1 MKKKTWAAVIL
12 GTLLL
17 CAAAYAAG
25 SYAKE
30 KLIEEAVQEAQ
41 RKQEAGQQT
50 QEPQHGYILI
60 HTTDGEAWG
69 FYGEMKIISDGKDG
83 RDIDIDMSGWLVGS
97 THDCYNPDPEE

>member
-1 MKKKTWAAVIL
+1 MKKRTWVAVIA
-12 GTLLL
+12 GTLFL

-30 KLIEEAVQEAQ
+30 KLIEEAVQEMK
-41 RKQEAGQQT
+41 RQQDT
-50 QEPQHGYILI
+50 QPGYILI

-69 FYGEMKIISDGKDG
+69 FYGDMKIISDGTDG
-83 RDIDIDMSGWLVGS
+83 GDIDIDMSGWLVGS